1 MTELAT
7 GDFAMHN
14 ETKSVYKVL
23 TVLGE
28 TFVDNSGKIH
38 QTKEY
43 TRLTIEGDR

>member
-1 MTELAT
+1 
-7 GDFAMHN
+7 MHN

-23 TVLGE
+23 TMLGE

-43 TRLTIEGDR
+43 SKLTFGGDY